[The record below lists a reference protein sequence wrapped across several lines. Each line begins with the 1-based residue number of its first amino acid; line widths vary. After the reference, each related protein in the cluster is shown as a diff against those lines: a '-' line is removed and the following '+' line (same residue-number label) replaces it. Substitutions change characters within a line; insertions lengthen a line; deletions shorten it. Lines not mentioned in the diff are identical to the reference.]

1 MFAATRSCPP
11 ARRLPTTI
19 VTLIVCE
26 EDAEPLAGVKEGRE
40 MVTSDT
46 PSLEP
51 RMNRPF
57 LLLCT
62 LAIAAP
68 AISQEHHHHVM
79 AAPPP
84 AASRTYNIPDVPM
97 RTATGEQVHF
107 YTDLV
112 KGRVVVMNFIFTSC
126 TTICPTMG
134 ATFARVQRLLGTRN
148 VAMISVSI
156 DPTVDT
162 PERLAVWSKRLGAKP
177 GWTLV
182 TGEKTDVDRL
192 LKSLGLFN
200 ADPAA
205 HSPVVLVGD
214 EKMGRWERID
224 GLAAPTSIVAVI
236 DRMSGEEKGK

>member
-1 MFAATRSCPP
+1 
-11 ARRLPTTI
+11 
-19 VTLIVCE
+19 
-26 EDAEPLAGVKEGRE
+26 
-40 MVTSDT
+40 
-46 PSLEP
+46 
-51 RMNRPF
+51 MNRP
-57 LLLCT
+57 LVLLCA
-62 LAIAAP
+62 LAIASSTFA
-68 AISQEHHHHVM
+68 QEHHHHM
-79 AAPPP
+79 AAAPPP
-84 AASRTYNIPDVPM
+84 AAPSRTYTIPDVPM
-97 RTATGEQVHF
+97 RTATGQQVHF
-107 YTDLV
+107 YSDLV

-134 ATFARVQRLLGTRN
+134 ATFARVQRLLGNRD

-182 TGEKTDVDRL
+182 TGEKNDVDRL

-224 GLAAPTSIVAVI
+224 GLAAPSSIVAVI